1 MANFILVSP
10 SSGSGNVV
18 IKVKPVNENTSTTI
32 EKKGKL
38 IIRVN
43 GEIQKTIPLT
53 QNIKSSSSGGGGGG
67 TTTKTLT
74 SREISL
80 DIYSGFYPDPSGLKC
95 LNTNAEGGTKYNEW
109 YLRPSYSY
117 DSTSKDDIISIPYSV
132 SAKQTDYFSDG
143 TKEYTNLLPTFTWN
157 DKEDQSGT
165 MRNWEY
171 EYSGDSKAT
180 SETDTEVEVQSSND
194 TPPVLAGYFLSIKS
208 KVGMEELFRFNKI
221 NKVYAS
227 FKVVSKHRTDV
238 ADTLAISTIQVD
250 IYWTI
255 TVLAIISPNPG
266 GNTII
271 SPNPG
276 GNVIK

>member
-53 QNIKSSSSGGGGGG
+53 QNIKSSSGGGGGGG
-67 TTTKTLT
+67 TTTKTIT

-80 DIYSGFYPDPSGLKC
+80 DIYSGSYPDPSGLKC
-95 LNTNAEGGTKYNEW
+95 LNTNAEGGNKFNDW
-109 YLRPSYSY
+109 YLRPVYKY
-117 DSTSKDDIISIPYSV
+117 NTSTSNNNITIPYSV

-143 TKEYTNLLPTFTWN
+143 TEEYTNLLPTFTWN

-165 MRNWEY
+165 MRDWEY
-171 EYSGDSKAT
+171 SYSGDPKAT

-194 TPPVLAGYFLSIKS
+194 TPVLAGYLLFIKS
-208 KVGMEELFRFNKI
+208 KVGIGKLHKT
-221 NKVYAS
+221 NKVYAR
-227 FKVVSKHRTDV
+227 FNVVSKHRTDV
-238 ADTLAISTIQVD
+238 ADTLVISTIRVD

-255 TVLAIISPNPG
+255 TVLDTTGLDQGITPAP
-266 GNTII
+266 
-271 SPNPG
+271 
-276 GNVIK
+276 IK

>member
-10 SSGSGNVV
+10 NSGSGNVV

-53 QNIKSSSSGGGGGG
+53 QNIKSSSGGGGGGG

-95 LNTNAEGGTKYNEW
+95 LNTNAEGGTKSNKW
-109 YLRPSYSY
+109 YPRHIYTY
-117 DSTSKDDIISIPYSV
+117 DTSTSKDKITIPYSV

-157 DKEDQSGT
+157 DKEDNSGT
-165 MRNWEY
+165 MKNWEY
-171 EYSGDSKAT
+171 SYGGDPKAT
-180 SETDTEVEVQSSND
+180 SETDTELEVQSSND

-208 KVGMEELFRFNKI
+208 KVGMDKLNII

-238 ADTLAISTIQVD
+238 ADTLVISTIQVD
-250 IYWTI
+250 INWTI
-255 TVLAIISPNPG
+255 TVS
-266 GNTII
+266 NTIDTG
-271 SPNPG
+271 PVLTP
-276 GNVIK
+276 IK

>member
-53 QNIKSSSSGGGGGG
+53 QNIKGSSSGGGGGG

-80 DIYSGFYPDPSGLKC
+80 DIYSGLYPDPSGLKC
-95 LNTNAEGGTKYNEW
+95 LNTNAEGGTKSNEW
-109 YLRPSYSY
+109 YLRPSYTY
-117 DSTSKDDIISIPYSV
+117 DTSTSKDKIIIPYSV

-143 TKEYTNLLPTFTWN
+143 TKEYTNLLPKFTWN

-165 MRNWEY
+165 MRYWEY
-171 EYSGDSKAT
+171 EYSGDLKAN
-180 SETDTEVEVQSSND
+180 SETDTEVKVQSND

-208 KVGMEELFRFNKI
+208 KVGMEELFNYKI

-227 FKVVSKHRTDV
+227 FEVVSKRRTDV
-238 ADTLAISTIQVD
+238 DDTLSPSVIHVD

-255 TVLAIISPNPG
+255 TVLYNMGLKPEPDFNKPIQ
-266 GNTII
+266 
-271 SPNPG
+271 
-276 GNVIK
+276 

>member
-1 MANFILVSP
+1 MANFILASP
-10 SSGSGNVV
+10 NSGSGNVV

-53 QNIKSSSSGGGGGG
+53 QNIKSSSGGGGG

-95 LNTNAEGGTKYNEW
+95 LNTNAEGGVKSNKW
-109 YLRPSYSY
+109 YLRPSYTY
-117 DSTSKDDIISIPYSV
+117 DTSNSNLKIIIPYSV

-143 TKEYTNLLPTFTWN
+143 TNEYTNLLPTFTWN
-157 DKEDQSGT
+157 DTEDNSGT
-165 MRNWEY
+165 MKDWEY

-180 SETDTEVEVQSSND
+180 SETDNEVEVQSSND
-194 TPPVLAGYFLSIKS
+194 TPVLAGYLLHIRS
-208 KVGMEELFRFNKI
+208 KVGMGKLNII
-221 NKVYAS
+221 NKVYAR
-227 FKVVSKHRTDV
+227 FKVVSKPRTDV
-238 ADTLAISTIQVD
+238 ADTLVTSTIQVD
-250 IYWTI
+250 INWTI
-255 TVLAIISPNPG
+255 TVSDNMGLKPAEPDFNKPIQ
-266 GNTII
+266 
-271 SPNPG
+271 
-276 GNVIK
+276 

>member
-18 IKVKPVNENTSTTI
+18 IKVKPVNENTSTTV

-53 QNIKSSSSGGGGGG
+53 QNIKVSSGGGGGEG
-67 TTTKTLT
+67 GGTTTTKTLT

-109 YLRPSYSY
+109 YLRPSYTY

-143 TKEYTNLLPTFTWN
+143 TKEYTNLLPKFTWN

-165 MRNWEY
+165 MRYWEY
-171 EYSGDSKAT
+171 EYSGDLKAT
-180 SETDTEVEVQSSND
+180 SEMDTEVEVQSND

-208 KVGMEELFRFNKI
+208 KVGMEELFRYKI

-227 FKVVSKHRTDV
+227 FEVVSKRRTDV
-238 ADTLAISTIQVD
+238 ADTLSPSVIQVD

-255 TVLAIISPNPG
+255 TVLANMGLKPEPDFNKPIQ
-266 GNTII
+266 
-271 SPNPG
+271 
-276 GNVIK
+276 

>member
-53 QNIKSSSSGGGGGG
+53 QNIKGSSGGGGG

-95 LNTNAEGGTKYNEW
+95 LNTNAEVGTKYNQW
-109 YLRPSYSY
+109 YLKPSYAY
-117 DSTSKDDIISIPYSV
+117 DTSNQNDKISIPYSV
-132 SAKQTDYFSDG
+132 SAIQTDYFSDG
-143 TKEYTNLLPTFTWN
+143 TQEYTNLLPSFIWQS
-157 DKEDQSGT
+157 DKDDTGT
-165 MRNWEY
+165 MRNWWY
-171 EYSGDSKAT
+171 DYNGSPKAT
-180 SETDTEVEVQSSND
+180 SETDQDVEVQSSDD
-194 TPPVLAGYFLSIKS
+194 TPVLAGYILSINA
-208 KVGMEELFRFNKI
+208 KVEMNKLPKI
-221 NKVYAS
+221 SKVYAS
-227 FKVVSKHRTDV
+227 FTVGSKHRSDV
-238 ADTLAISTIQVD
+238 SDTLGSSTINVD

-255 TVLAIISPNPG
+255 TVLGIIPITPPTVAPG
-266 GNTII
+266 N
-271 SPNPG
+271 
-276 GNVIK
+276 

>member
-18 IKVKPVNENTSTTI
+18 IKVKPVNENTSTTV

-67 TTTKTLT
+67 STTTKTLT

-95 LNTNAEGGTKYNEW
+95 LNTNAEGGVKSNKW
-109 YLRPSYSY
+109 YLRPVYNYNTS
-117 DSTSKDDIISIPYSV
+117 DSNLKIIIPYSV

-143 TKEYTNLLPTFTWN
+143 TEEYTNLLPTFTWN
-157 DKEDQSGT
+157 DKEDNSGT
-165 MRNWEY
+165 MKDWEY
-171 EYSGDSKAT
+171 EYGGDSKAT

-194 TPPVLAGYFLSIKS
+194 TQVLAGYLLHIRS
-208 KVGMEELFRFNKI
+208 KVGMGELNILNKI
-221 NKVYAS
+221 YAN
-227 FKVVSKHRTDV
+227 FKVESKHRTDV
-238 ADTLAISTIQVD
+238 ADTLVTSVIQVD
-250 IYWTI
+250 INWTI
-255 TVLAIISPNPG
+255 TVSDNTGLKPNPDF
-266 GNTII
+266 NKPIQ
-271 SPNPG
+271 
-276 GNVIK
+276 

>member
-53 QNIKSSSSGGGGGG
+53 QNIKGSSSGGGGGG

-109 YLRPSYSY
+109 YLRPSYRY
-117 DSTSKDDIISIPYSV
+117 DTNDHNNSKLKILIPYSV
-132 SAKQTDYFSDG
+132 SASQTDYFSDG
-143 TKEYTNLLPTFTWN
+143 TNEYTNLLPTFIWN
-157 DKEDQSGT
+157 DKEDDSGT
-165 MRNWEY
+165 MKDWEY
-171 EYSGDSKAT
+171 TYSGDPKAT

-194 TPPVLAGYFLSIKS
+194 TPVLAGYSLSINS
-208 KVGMEELFRFNKI
+208 KVGMGELNKI
-221 NKVYAS
+221 NKIYAN
-227 FKVVSKHRTDV
+227 FQVESKHRTDV
-238 ADTLAISTIQVD
+238 ADTLSPSIIRVD

-255 TVLAIISPNPG
+255 TVLPNPVLKPDPDL
-266 GNTII
+266 NIPI
-271 SPNPG
+271 Q
-276 GNVIK
+276 